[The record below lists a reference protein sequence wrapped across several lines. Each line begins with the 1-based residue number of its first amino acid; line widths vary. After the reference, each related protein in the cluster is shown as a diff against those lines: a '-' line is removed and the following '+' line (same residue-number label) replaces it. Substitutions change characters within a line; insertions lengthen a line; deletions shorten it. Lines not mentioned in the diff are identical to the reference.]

1 MNKELIELQRG
12 IKSVCVIVPDSEY
25 DKLGQTLYMDASMN
39 DAYLFGKEP
48 IFKEK
53 MNTLAD
59 TKNTAYFV
67 IRNIDSLNEEE
78 QNKYV
83 GLVKDREMS
92 GYNIPDNI
100 IIVFTVKDREGLKKI
115 SKELYHFSVV
125 AF

>member
-12 IKSVCVIVPDSEY
+12 INSVCVIVPDSDY
-25 DKLGQTLYMDASMN
+25 DKLGQVLFMDSSMN

-53 MNTLAD
+53 IEEIS
-59 TKNTAYFV
+59 KNGNITYFV
-67 IRNIDSLNEEE
+67 IRNIDSLNEQE

-92 GYNIPDNI
+92 GYNLPDNV
-100 IIVFTVKDREGLKKI
+100 IIVFTVKGIEGLKKI